1 MHRFAGCTVCPQH
14 RPALRLAVDRGRKH
28 KVVGVQVGKEIPVF
42 NHGFGVGQ
50 GDLQRC
56 VGRLDGVHFGGVTA
70 VGQHKAVH
78 AEFPVGGAVA
88 EVAAVGKAG
97 LAVRVSD
104 RDAVVHV
111 LPDEPALIQRFFVG
125 ILGVVGDA
133 AAAVAHGVA
142 VLAHDKGLFRVLCQK
157 LFDVCHRGIHLA
169 FHIGGGGVFPVPENT
184 LVVHKASGVGAAE
197 VFAHLPQG
205 LAAVALVAARPDE
218 DGRVVFVPF
227 QHRFGASK
235 HIFPPLRAG
244 TGQRPFVRAVRTQ
257 LLPCAVGL
265 QIRLPD
271 DVQAVFIAELQ
282 KIRVIRVVAGAHG
295 VDVVGLEVLYIPQ
308 HLFPADRAPGAAAPL
323 VAVDALEHDA
333 LAVQKHLAVF
343 QLKFAQ
349 TDFQAGALHE
359 SALAQQ
365 GDFCLVQVRLL
376 GAPQGGMLHR
386 KGKGNIL
393 HVLLHVRVG
402 FAFAEHHAAVVFRRL
417 AHLSRLL
424 LPIEHHRHRSRAA
437 DLAIKGD
444 GSTGKIICK
453 TLPHKDVLEVNFRLC
468 EQLHGAE

>member
-42 NHGFGVGQ
+42 NHGFRVGQ

-88 EVAAVGKAG
+88 EVAAIGKAG
-97 LAVRVSD
+97 LAVRACHCN
-104 RDAVVHV
+104 AVVHV
-111 LPDEPALIQRFFVG
+111 LPDKPALIQGLFVG

-133 AAAVAHGVA
+133 AAAVTHGVA

-184 LVVHKASGVGAAE
+184 LVVHKAAGVGAAE

-235 HIFPPLRAG
+235 HIFPPLRAR
-244 TGQRPFVRAVRTQ
+244 TGQRPLVRAVRAQ

-271 DVQAVFIAELQ
+271 DVQAIFIAELQ
-282 KIRVIRVVAGAHG
+282 KIGVIRVVAGAHG
-295 VDVVGLEVLYIPQ
+295 VDVVGLQILHIPQ
-308 HLFPADRAPGAAAPL
+308 HLFPADGAAGAAAPL
-323 VAVDALEHDA
+323 MAVDALEHNT

-343 QLKFAQ
+343 QLKLTQA
-349 TDFQAGALHE
+349 DFQAGALHQ

-365 GDFCLVQVRLL
+365 GNFCFVQVRLL
-376 GAPQGGMLHR
+376 GAPQGWICHR
-386 KGKGNIL
+386 KGKGNVL
-393 HVLLHVRVG
+393 HVLFHVRVG
-402 FAFAEHHAAVVFRRL
+402 LTLAEHHAAVVLGRFP
-417 AHLSRLL
+417 HLSGLL

-453 TLPHKDVLEVNFRLC
+453 TLPHKDIFQMELRLG
-468 EQLHGAE
+468 EQFY